1 MSQARPVSRRK
12 FLQTSLV
19 AGGALALP
27 YYVPAR
33 AFGAN
38 ERIVLGF
45 VGVKNQGTANLKKF
59 LSYNGKL
66 CDVAALCDVDSQ
78 VLAAASGLTKKSVEG
93 PVELFGDYR
102 KLLERKDIDAVVIS
116 TPDHWHARMTIDT
129 AEAGKDVYCEK
140 PLTHTV
146 IEGRKMV
153 DAVRKNG
160 RVAQTG
166 SQQRSDA
173 RFRQACEMAR
183 NGRLGK
189 LEKVLVGIPRP
200 NHPGKPI
207 ADTAPP
213 AELNYDLWLGP
224 APDRAYNKNRV
235 HYNFRFFWDYS
246 GGQMTNFGAHNIDIA
261 HWGMGMDEGGPLSV
275 EGTATFHPEKW
286 HEVTET
292 CRVTFQ
298 YPDGMQMIVGQQ
310 QKDIPMGAT
319 FVGSKGTVFVSRKE
333 IVANPV
339 ELTSD
344 PIGEGDLRLYDST
357 SHHQNFLDCVKSRKL
372 PICDIEIGHRAAT
385 ACHLGNIAVRT
396 GRKITW
402 DAAKEQIVGDDEAQA
417 MTLPKYRAPWT
428 I

>member
-1 MSQARPVSRRK
+1 MSQDRPVSRRK

-19 AGGALALP
+19 AGSALALP
-27 YYVPAR
+27 YFVPAR

-78 VLAAASGLTKKSVEG
+78 VLAAAGELTKKSVSG

-129 AEAGKDVYCEK
+129 ANAGKDVYCEK
-140 PLTHTV
+140 PLTHTI

-160 RVAQTG
+160 RIAQTG

-224 APDRAYNKNRV
+224 APNRAYNKNRV

-319 FVGSKGTVFVSRKE
+319 FIGSKGKVFVSRKE
-333 IVANPV
+333 IVADPV
-339 ELTSD
+339 DLTSD
-344 PIGEGDLRLYDST
+344 PIGEGDLRLYEST
-357 SHHQNFLDCVKSRKL
+357 NHHQNFLDCVKSRNL

-385 ACHLGNIAVRT
+385 SCHLGNIAVRT

-402 DAAKEQIVGDDEAQA
+402 DAAKEQIVGDAEAQA

>member
-1 MSQARPVSRRK
+1 
-12 FLQTSLV
+12 
-19 AGGALALP
+19 
-27 YYVPAR
+27 
-33 AFGAN
+33 
-38 ERIVLGF
+38 
-45 VGVKNQGTANLKKF
+45 
-59 LSYNGKL
+59 
-66 CDVAALCDVDSQ
+66 
-78 VLAAASGLTKKSVEG
+78 
-93 PVELFGDYR
+93 
-102 KLLERKDIDAVVIS
+102 
-116 TPDHWHARMTIDT
+116 
-129 AEAGKDVYCEK
+129 
-140 PLTHTV
+140 
-146 IEGRKMV
+146 
-153 DAVRKNG
+153 
-160 RVAQTG
+160 
-166 SQQRSDA
+166 
-173 RFRQACEMAR
+173 
-183 NGRLGK
+183 
-189 LEKVLVGIPRP
+189 
-200 NHPGKPI
+200 
-207 ADTAPP
+207 
-213 AELNYDLWLGP
+213 
-224 APDRAYNKNRV
+224 
-235 HYNFRFFWDYS
+235 YS
-246 GGQMTNFGAHNIDIA
+246 GGQITNFGAHNIDIA